1 MSAAAKAQL
10 EAYLHESDVRQGNLR
25 ATKVTDSPLRR
36 IVKGLVPVRLRGT
49 ARVWITDIAAP
60 LVRRRVPAIL
70 NRGPLLIHL
79 GSGGEHKAGWVNID
93 LAGDPVEMAWNLAR
107 PLPFPDG
114 VADAVFHEHLLEHIP
129 LAAGVG
135 LMRESR
141 RILKPGGVLRVGV
154 PDAGRL
160 LHSYVSHDGYLE
172 GLHPD
177 RPTPLLAVQE
187 LFYWNR
193 HCTMYD
199 LDTLDFLARAAGFDG
214 VERREFGESNIHPVP
229 DTERRRA
236 ETLYVETAR

>member
-1 MSAAAKAQL
+1 MSAAAQL
-10 EAYLHESDVRQGNLR
+10 EAYLHESNVRQGNLR
-25 ATKVTDSPLRR
+25 ATKATDPLLRR
-36 IVKGLVPVRLRGT
+36 IMKVLVPVRLRGT
-49 ARVWITDIAAP
+49 ARVMITDITAP
-60 LVRRRVPAIL
+60 LVRRRVPSIL
-70 NRGPLLIHL
+70 NQSPLLIHL
-79 GSGGEHKAGWVNID
+79 GSGGEHKTGWVNID
-93 LAGDPVEMAWNLAR
+93 LAGDPVELAWNLAR

-141 RILKPGGVLRVGV
+141 RILKAGGVLRVGV
-154 PDAGRL
+154 PDAGQL
-160 LHSYVSHDGYLE
+160 LHSYVNRDGYLE
-172 GLHPD
+172 RLHPN

-199 LDTLDFLARAAGFDG
+199 FDTLDFLARAAGFEG
-214 VERREFGESNIHPVP
+214 VQRRGFGESTIVPVP

-236 ETLYVETAR
+236 ETLYVEMVR